1 MIPDMTLAALG
12 LAAALVVPQTG
23 QVNADQLSWMSGYWL
38 SCDGGRE
45 VSETWSDP
53 RGGILIG
60 SALTL
65 EDGKLTGFES
75 SRISPQTS
83 GGEDLAYFAGVD
95 GAPPLAFALKQT
107 GASRAVFENPGHDF
121 PQRVIYERQGDVL
134 NARIEG
140 RLGEREQ
147 AMAWTYHKAELN
159 SRCPT

>member
-1 MIPDMTLAALG
+1 MIPDMTLAALS
-12 LAAALVVPQTG
+12 LAAVLVAPQASPIT
-23 QVNADQLSWMSGYWL
+23 ADQLSWMSGYWL

-65 EDGKLTGFES
+65 EGGKLTGFES
-75 SRISPQTS
+75 SRISPRTS

-95 GAPPLAFALKQT
+95 GAPLVAFALKQA
-107 GASRAVFENPGHDF
+107 GATRVVFENPGHDF

-140 RLGEREQ
+140 RMGEREQ
-147 AMAWTYHKAELN
+147 AMAWSYHKAELN